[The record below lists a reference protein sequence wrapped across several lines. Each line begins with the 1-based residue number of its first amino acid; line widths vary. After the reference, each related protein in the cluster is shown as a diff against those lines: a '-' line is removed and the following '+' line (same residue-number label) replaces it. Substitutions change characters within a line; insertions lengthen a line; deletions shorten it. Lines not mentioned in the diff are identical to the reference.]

1 MSKQDEH
8 WYEAYAHL
16 ATNVHSIRF
25 SVHLSVHIN
34 RLFQLSLHLSW
45 HSSSSILT
53 TINRSTTNKQNIY
66 TWQFHQTSLLPLSLS
81 LCISCITLLAT
92 TLKSHTAYCV
102 KRIISAIKVHIVVE
116 YHSSEEFEW
125 NMPSMQSLS
134 GDEPH
139 LNTEHQ
145 HNQMDGWCY
154 CQSCLCM
161 HAPLINIK

>member
-25 SVHLSVHIN
+25 SVHLSVHIS

-81 LCISCITLLAT
+81 LCISCIPLLAT

-116 YHSSEEFEW
+116 YVPFKRRVWMKYAINAVVVRWWTPFKHRASA
-125 NMPSMQSLS
+125 QSNGWLVLLS
-134 GDEPH
+134 VLP
-139 LNTEHQ
+139 L
-145 HNQMDGWCY
+145 
-154 CQSCLCM
+154 
-161 HAPLINIK
+161 HACTIN